1 MTEELEDKMR
11 EILKQNKVK
20 PELWNI
26 RTIMA
31 MESSYRQGY
40 IDAMQEMSKDSDS
53 QEQYDRHHKPC
64 DKVSHD
70 CHIEYDTLSHPVYRS
85 CHSCRLHRIND
96 GENFCDYISRPL
108 YWLAVYCKYWEK

>member
-53 QEQYDRHHKPC
+53 QET
-64 DKVSHD
+64 
-70 CHIEYDTLSHPVYRS
+70 I
-85 CHSCRLHRIND
+85 
-96 GENFCDYISRPL
+96 
-108 YWLAVYCKYWEK
+108 